1 LSPLQGK
8 MEGGGLFAL
17 VGTVEERDDY
27 KRESLWG
34 LLDLLSKTTAN
45 IINDQ
50 KNEQY
55 GTLRLG
61 NGKLSGVLL
70 QFIFMM
76 NLLVKI

>member
-27 KRESLWG
+27 ERESLWG
-34 LLDLLSKTTAN
+34 LLDLLGKTTAN
-45 IINDQ
+45 IINHQ
-50 KNEQY
+50 KNELY

-61 NGKLSGVLL
+61 NGKLNGVLL